1 MSPTF
6 QSGDVTRRRVVL
18 LVDDDQNHART
29 ISRILSRDGFRVAVA
44 KTASDARAL
53 LGVERVDAILCELA
67 LPDCSAEIF
76 LDFVLGHCPTTRV
89 VFTCS
94 QFDGRRR
101 QRLIER
107 GATEC
112 TSLPLDLDR
121 LKALLLG
128 HLPHERIVGD

>member
-1 MSPTF
+1 MNSAF
-6 QSGDVTRRRVVL
+6 QSRDVTRQRVVL
-18 LVDDDQNHART
+18 LVDDDQNHTRT
-29 ISRILSRDGFRVAVA
+29 VSKVLSRDGFRVAVA

-53 LGVERVDAILCELA
+53 LGVERVDAILCDLT
-67 LPDCSAEIF
+67 LPDCSAENF
-76 LDFVLGHCPTTRV
+76 LDFVLRACPTARV

-112 TSLPLDLDR
+112 TSLPLDLDQ
-121 LKALLLG
+121 LKTLLLG
-128 HLPHERIVGD
+128 HRSPDRLVGD